1 MATIQTVGAVAVLA
15 LGVVLFTTPAWADL
29 GSRSGVPPI
38 QSHQPVTLHEDQRH
52 GTQSTPTY
60 RGGLSADSLKTGDL
74 NWRSVGGGVD
84 GSRTTTNSH
93 LSINSI
99 RPDEIQE
106 HDARGSGIPLWRW

>member
-52 GTQSTPTY
+52 GAQSTPTH
-60 RGGLSADSLKTGDL
+60 RGGLPADSLWNLPGLFMYRLPVIGMSLASATRRITVD
-74 NWRSVGGGVD
+74 WATRISV
-84 GSRTTTNSH
+84 S
-93 LSINSI
+93 
-99 RPDEIQE
+99 P
-106 HDARGSGIPLWRW
+106 P

>member
-1 MATIQTVGAVAVLA
+1 MVTRQILRGISVPV
-15 LGVVLFTTPAWADL
+15 LGVVLFATPVWADVD
-29 GSRSGVPPI
+29 SRSGVPPI

-99 RPDEIQE
+99 RPDDFQE